1 MLGALLEHFFD
12 KVFCEP
18 PGSPKHPKLIQIG
31 RVLGPLF
38 VTFSEEADIEKM
50 TTVLHFHYIL
60 VIRGSKK
67 EVPKT
72 SEKQFLKKDTNKSE
86 KVSLWGSIWE
96 AVGRLFG
103 IIFACQFLAEK
114 RHPLGRPAC
123 GVKGLTGGLKTAT

>member
-1 MLGALLEHFFD
+1 MSLRVPKNTQNLSKLGGSWDHFW
-12 KVFCEP
+12 
-18 PGSPKHPKLIQIG
+18 GL
-31 RVLGPLF
+31 
-38 VTFSEEADIEKM
+38 FSEEADIEKM
-50 TTVLHFHYIL
+50 TIVLHFHYIL

-72 SEKQFLKKDTNKSE
+72 SEKQFLKKNTKKSE